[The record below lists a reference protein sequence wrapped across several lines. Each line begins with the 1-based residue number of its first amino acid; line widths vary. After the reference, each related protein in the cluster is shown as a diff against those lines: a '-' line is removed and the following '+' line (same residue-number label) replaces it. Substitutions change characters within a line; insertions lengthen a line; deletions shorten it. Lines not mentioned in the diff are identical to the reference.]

1 MEKRSELVDHARSML
16 QEQDDEIKEL
26 NEAIN
31 NAKCHA
37 IRDRQVVEKKDIEMS
52 MLEEEARLDAMM
64 EIRRLRQI
72 EEGERKEKES
82 QLLKLKGAE
91 VLHTQIKKNEQ
102 QRLLDAEK
110 KDQETQAMLH
120 YLERLQQE
128 DYDNIV
134 QKKKKQTEL
143 MMEVEKCNSVS
154 CQFLIIEVHF

>member
-1 MEKRSELVDHARSML
+1 MEKRSELVDQAKTML

-37 IRDRQVVEKKDIEMS
+37 IRDKQVDEKKEMEMS

-64 EIRRLRQI
+64 EIRRLMQI
-72 EEGERKEKES
+72 EEADRKEKES
-82 QLLKLKGAE
+82 HLMRLKGAE
-91 VLHTQIKKNEQ
+91 VLETQIKKNEQ

-110 KDQETQAMLH
+110 KDQETQAMLR

-128 DYDNIV
+128 DYDNIIEKKEK
-134 QKKKKQTEL
+134 QKEL
-143 MMEVEKCNSVS
+143 MMEVEKCNSVG
-154 CQFLIIEVHF
+154 CLF